1 MAACERLIAV
11 PWNHTARLSLENAP
25 RRLIKESLVRT
36 FFTRR
41 TFNHQKFLTV
51 YSGVLTV
58 AVTAALLSGFTAG
71 ETNAK
76 FDTITVQRINVV
88 EPDGT
93 LRLVVTNNRRVPGII
108 IKGHEYPDFGGRKAN
123 TDAGLLFYD
132 AEGTESGGLTFGGR
146 KDAQGNIR
154 RFGHLSFDRYGQD
167 QMFSIDAVDFGTAYG
182 SSIRMNDV
190 PGWPIEEYLQLLE
203 RIQDLPPEQREAEIA
218 EFRRTHPD
226 MDGVHRVTLGH
237 ERSGDTSVNV
247 LNFLDSSNRE
257 RARLWL
263 DPTGAGSLRIKDE
276 NGTETRFPPN

>member
-1 MAACERLIAV
+1 
-11 PWNHTARLSLENAP
+11 
-25 RRLIKESLVRT
+25 VRT
-36 FFTRR
+36 FLTRP
-41 TFNHQKFLTV
+41 FNGQKLLAV
-51 YSGVLTV
+51 YSGVLTL
-58 AVTAALLSGFTAG
+58 AVTVALLSGFTAG
-71 ETNAK
+71 GSSAR

-93 LRLVVTNNRRVPGII
+93 LRLVVTNNRHVPGII
-108 IKGHEYPDFGGRKAN
+108 IKGHEYPDFGGRKTN

-167 QMFSIDAVDFGTAYG
+167 QMFSIDAEDYGTAYG
-182 SSIRMNDV
+182 TAIRMNDV
-190 PGWPIEEYLQLLE
+190 PSWPIEEYLQLLE
-203 RIQDLPPEQREAEIA
+203 RIQHLPPEQQEAEMA

-226 MDGVHRVTLGH
+226 MNGVRRVTLGH

-247 LNFLDSSNRE
+247 LNFLDGSNRE

-263 DPTGAGSLRIKDE
+263 DPTGAGSLRFKDE
-276 NGTETRFPPN
+276 NGAETRYPPN